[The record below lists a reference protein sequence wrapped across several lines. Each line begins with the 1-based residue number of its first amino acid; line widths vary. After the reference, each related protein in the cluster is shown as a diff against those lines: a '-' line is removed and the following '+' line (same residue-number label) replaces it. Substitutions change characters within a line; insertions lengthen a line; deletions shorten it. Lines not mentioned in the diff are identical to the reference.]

1 MFGNPALND
10 NTFDRDVDRYR
21 PGGYREEEVD
31 TRSDVMTV
39 QGTVYKTAIL
49 LGLAICT
56 GVFTWGQ
63 TMSAVQTAPGAAAS
77 SGPAVMY
84 MAVGGIG
91 GFIAALVTIFK
102 QNWAPITAPIYAL
115 LTGLMLGGVSAMYQN
130 NFGSQD
136 VNGFE
141 LQGIVGQAIG
151 LTVGVT
157 AAMLILYTFRI
168 IKVTEK
174 LRAGILMAVVGAVGF
189 NIVAYLVLPFFGVAT
204 DAVTGTGPLAIGISV
219 VICGVAAFSLLMDFD
234 LIERGAASGAP
245 KHMEWYGAFA
255 LMVTLV
261 WLYLELLRLLS
272 KLQSRD

>member
-21 PGGYREEEVD
+21 PGGYREDAAE
-31 TRSDVMTV
+31 TRNDVMTV

-49 LGLAICT
+49 LGLAVCT
-56 GVFTWGQ
+56 GVFTWNQ
-63 TMSAVQTAPGAAAS
+63 TMAQGSPPAP
-77 SGPAVMY
+77 Y
-84 MAVGGIG
+84 LLVGGIG
-91 GFIAALVTIFK
+91 GFVAALVTIFK
-102 QNWAPITAPIYAL
+102 QSWAPVTAPIYAL
-115 LTGLMLGGVSAMYQN
+115 LTGLMLGGVSAMYQL
-130 NFGSQD
+130 NFGNQA
-136 VNGFE
+136 VNGLE
-141 LQGIVGQAIG
+141 LSGIVGQAIG

-174 LRAGILMAVVGAVGF
+174 LRAGILMAIVGAVGF
-189 NIVAYLVLPFFGVAT
+189 NLVAYLILPLFGVNTA
-204 DAVTGTGPLAIGISV
+204 AVTGSGPLAIGISV